1 MKYKVTYLDQ
11 NLKKK
16 TEYYEIEKDEIIYKF
31 SQNNVRIVN
40 IEDVSSSKSLTLE
53 KKYSKLKIKEISQ
66 FLKQLSILLDS
77 GLDFKLAI
85 DILKD
90 QEKNKNLKESLLK
103 INKNLDT
110 GYSISQAFENTKQFP
125 DLLIGVIEAGE
136 VSSKLGESLNILAE
150 YYEDE
155 EKTKQS
161 LKNALYYPTILL
173 VVTLIVT
180 LLMVYIVLPRY
191 VELFTYYDG
200 MELPGLTKK
209 LLKVSNFLLNK
220 GWIVIIFLI
229 GLGIMIKNF
238 IPQKTKMNISKAR
251 LSYPFIGSYILAYE
265 IQRFSGIFSLLTGS
279 GIETLDSIEK
289 AAKSVNNIYL
299 RKELSS
305 INKDILEGN
314 TLYET
319 FSRIKILPPMFIN
332 LINVGEMSSNLAT
345 TMDMSFNYYKNIVKE
360 KSKKLTA
367 LFEPLII
374 IIVSIIVGTVVV
386 AIALPMFSLVNL
398 VNF

>member
-1 MKYKVTYLDQ
+1 MKYKVTYLDYD
-11 NLKKK
+11 LKKK
-16 TEYYEIEKDEIIYKF
+16 TEYYDIEKDEIIHKF
-31 SQNNVRIVN
+31 NKSNLRIVN
-40 IEDVSSSKSLTLE
+40 IEDISRSKNLTLE
-53 KKYSKLKIKEISQ
+53 RKNSRLKIKEISQ

-90 QEKNKNLKESLLK
+90 QEKNKNLKKSLLK
-103 INKNLDT
+103 INKNLDA

-161 LKNALYYPTILL
+161 LKNALYYPIILL

-200 MELPGLTKK
+200 MELPSLTRR
-209 LLKVSNFLLNK
+209 LLKASNFLLNK

-229 GLGIMIKNF
+229 GLGVMIKSF
-238 IPQKTKMNISKAR
+238 IPQKTKINISKAR

-289 AAKSVNNIYL
+289 AAKSVKNIYL
-299 RKELSS
+299 RKELLNL
-305 INKDILEGN
+305 NKDILEGN

-319 FSRIKILPPMFIN
+319 FSKIKILPPMFIN

-345 TMDMSFNYYKNIVKE
+345 AMDMSFNYYKNIVRE

>member
-1 MKYKVTYLDQ
+1 MKYKVTYLDHD
-11 NLKKK
+11 LKKK
-16 TEYYEIEKDEIIYKF
+16 IEYYDIEKDEIIHKF
-31 SQNNVRIVN
+31 NKSNLRIIN
-40 IEDVSSSKSLTLE
+40 IEDVSSQKSLTLE
-53 KKYSKLKIKEISQ
+53 RKNSKLKIKEISQ

-103 INKNLDT
+103 INKNLDA

-125 DLLIGVIEAGE
+125 DLLIGIIEAGE

-150 YYEDE
+150 YYDDE

-200 MELPGLTKK
+200 MELPDLTKR
-209 LLKVSNFLLNK
+209 LLNISNFLLNK
-220 GWIVIIFLI
+220 GWIVILFLI
-229 GLGIMIKNF
+229 GLGVVIKSF
-238 IPQKTKMNISKAR
+238 IPQKIKMNISKAR

-299 RKELSS
+299 RKELSNL
-305 INKDILEGN
+305 NKDILEGN

-319 FSRIKILPPMFIN
+319 FSKIKILPPMFIN

>member
-1 MKYKVTYLDQ
+1 MKYKVTYLDHD
-11 NLKKK
+11 LKKK
-16 TEYYEIEKDEIIYKF
+16 IEYYDIEKEEIFHKF
-31 SQNNVRIVN
+31 NKSNLRIVN
-40 IEDVSSSKSLTLE
+40 IEDVSSPKSLTLE
-53 KKYSKLKIKEISQ
+53 RKNSKLKIKEISQ

-103 INKNLDT
+103 INKNLDA

-125 DLLIGVIEAGE
+125 DLLIGIIEAGE

-150 YYEDE
+150 YYDDE

-200 MELPGLTKK
+200 MELPDLTKR
-209 LLKVSNFLLNK
+209 LLNISNFLLNK
-220 GWIVIIFLI
+220 GWIVILFLI
-229 GLGIMIKNF
+229 GLGVVIKSF
-238 IPQKTKMNISKAR
+238 IPQKIKMNISKAR

-299 RKELSS
+299 RKELSNL
-305 INKDILEGN
+305 NKDILEGN

-319 FSRIKILPPMFIN
+319 FSKIKILPPMFIN
-332 LINVGEMSSNLAT
+332 LINVGEMSSTLAT